1 MDMSQKTFFINSLAS
16 DSMSIRRPRRMHG
29 SVVPVSGWRRWGYSC
44 QFKDTPRRLN
54 GTCFLNRQAL
64 ITNHMSCRRNSQVS
78 TLLHVDSSPL
88 YGRSVSRELS
98 AAFVTQWKASHP
110 DGEVID
116 RDLNAT
122 AMPPINAEWVG
133 AAYTP
138 EQARTP
144 QQKELLSLSDSLLAE
159 LEQADEYV
167 IGVPMHN
174 FGVPSVLKLWIDQIA
189 RVGRTFSYS
198 EKGPKGLIAGKKAT
212 FIIATGGIYDAQTR
226 MASFNFV
233 EPYLRSVFGFLG
245 VTDATFLTA
254 GGTSALNQGKDRNT
268 FLAPHLQ
275 AVQTHA
281 QTI

>member
-1 MDMSQKTFFINSLAS
+1 M
-16 DSMSIRRPRRMHG
+16 P
-29 SVVPVSGWRRWGYSC
+29 
-44 QFKDTPRRLN
+44 
-54 GTCFLNRQAL
+54 
-64 ITNHMSCRRNSQVS
+64 
-78 TLLHVDSSPL
+78 TLLHINSSPL
-88 YGRSVSRELS
+88 YGRSVSRQLTD
-98 AAFVTQWKASHP
+98 AFVAQWKSSHP
-110 DGEVID
+110 DGIVID

-122 AMPPINAEWVG
+122 PIPPITAEWVG

-138 EQARTP
+138 EPARTP

-167 IGVPMHN
+167 FGVPMHN

-189 RVGRTFSYS
+189 RVGRTFSYAD
-198 EKGPKGLIAGKKAT
+198 GTPKGLITGKKAT
-212 FIIATGGIYDAQTR
+212 FIIATGGIYDAQTQ

-254 GGTSALNQGKDRNT
+254 GGTAALNYGGDRDA

-275 AVQTHA
+275 AVQAHA

>member
-1 MDMSQKTFFINSLAS
+1 MSS
-16 DSMSIRRPRRMHG
+16 
-29 SVVPVSGWRRWGYSC
+29 
-44 QFKDTPRRLN
+44 
-54 GTCFLNRQAL
+54 
-64 ITNHMSCRRNSQVS
+64 
-78 TLLHVDSSPL
+78 LLHIDSSPL
-88 YGRSVSRELS
+88 YGRSVSRELT

-110 DGEVID
+110 DGRVVY

-122 AMPPINAEWVG
+122 QIPPVSAEWVG

-138 EQARTP
+138 EAARTP
-144 QQKELLSLSDSLLAE
+144 QQKELLSLSDFLLAE

-167 IGVPMHN
+167 IGTPMHN

-189 RVGRTFSYS
+189 RVGRTFSYTDG
-198 EKGPKGLIAGKKAT
+198 KPKGLITGKKAT
-212 FIIATGGIYDAQTR
+212 FIIATGGIYDAQTQ

-245 VTDATFLTA
+245 VTDATFLTT
-254 GGTSALNQGKDRNT
+254 GGTAALNYGQDGGA

>member
-1 MDMSQKTFFINSLAS
+1 M
-16 DSMSIRRPRRMHG
+16 
-29 SVVPVSGWRRWGYSC
+29 
-44 QFKDTPRRLN
+44 
-54 GTCFLNRQAL
+54 
-64 ITNHMSCRRNSQVS
+64 S
-78 TLLHVDSSPL
+78 TLLHIDSSPL
-88 YGRSVSRELS
+88 YGRSVSRELT
-98 AAFVTQWKASHP
+98 AVFVTQWKASHP
-110 DGEVID
+110 DGRVID

-133 AAYTP
+133 AVYTP
-138 EQARTP
+138 EEARTP

-174 FGVPSVLKLWIDQIA
+174 FGVPSVLKLWIDEIA
-189 RVGRTFSYS
+189 RVGRTFSY
-198 EKGPKGLIAGKKAT
+198 GDGRPKGLIIGKKAT
-212 FIIATGGIYDAQTR
+212 FIIATGGIYDAQTQ

-254 GGTSALNQGKDRNT
+254 GGTSVLNQGHDRNA

-281 QTI
+281 QTFQGGHS

>member
-1 MDMSQKTFFINSLAS
+1 MAK
-16 DSMSIRRPRRMHG
+16 
-29 SVVPVSGWRRWGYSC
+29 
-44 QFKDTPRRLN
+44 
-54 GTCFLNRQAL
+54 
-64 ITNHMSCRRNSQVS
+64 
-78 TLLHVDSSPL
+78 LLHIDSSPL
-88 YGRSVSRELS
+88 YERSVSRQLTD
-98 AAFVTQWKASHP
+98 AFVTQWKSSHP
-110 DGEVID
+110 NGTVVD

-122 AMPPINAEWVG
+122 TIAPVNAEWVG

-138 EQARTP
+138 EEARTA
-144 QQKELLSLSDSLLAE
+144 QQKALLALSETLLAE

-167 IGVPMHN
+167 FGVPMHN

-189 RVGRTFSYS
+189 RVGRAFSYAD
-198 EKGPKGLIAGKKAT
+198 GTPKGLLTGKKAT
-212 FIIATGGIYDAQTR
+212 FIIATGGIYDAQTQ

-245 VTDATFLTA
+245 VMDVTFLTA
-254 GGTSALNQGKDRNT
+254 GGTAALNYGQDRHA

>member
-1 MDMSQKTFFINSLAS
+1 MPK
-16 DSMSIRRPRRMHG
+16 
-29 SVVPVSGWRRWGYSC
+29 
-44 QFKDTPRRLN
+44 
-54 GTCFLNRQAL
+54 
-64 ITNHMSCRRNSQVS
+64 
-78 TLLHVDSSPL
+78 LLEIDSSPL
-88 YGRSVSRELS
+88 YGRSVSRQLTD
-98 AAFVTQWKASHP
+98 AFVTQWKATHP
-110 DGEVID
+110 DGTVVD

-122 AMPPINAEWVG
+122 PIPPVTGEWVG

-138 EQARTP
+138 EEARTP
-144 QQKELLSLSDSLLAE
+144 EQKKVLALSDSLLAE

-167 IGVPMHN
+167 FGVPMHN

-189 RVGRTFSYS
+189 RAGRTFSYVDG
-198 EKGPKGLIAGKKAT
+198 KPKGLLTGKKAT
-212 FIIATGGIYDAQTR
+212 FIIATGGNYDPQTQ

-254 GGTSALNQGKDRNT
+254 GGTAALNYGQDRDA
-268 FLAPHLQ
+268 FLAPHLE